1 MRHDGAKPIERLAE
15 KLRRVEEEPSIT
27 PDQRWILASKQIPIE
42 SNSDCFVDNAKEEYS
57 SHGCFD

>member
-1 MRHDGAKPIERLAE
+1 MRHDVAKERLAE

-27 PDQRWILASKQIPIE
+27 PGQRRILASKQLPIE
-42 SNSDCFVDNAKEEYS
+42 SDSDGFLDNAKEEFS